1 LAGVFLKSAVFKW
14 EKNLSSDEQIKNYQ
28 DILRQYS
35 ILNLIAK
42 IVSSTLDLNKILRI
56 ILSGV
61 TFGDGFGFNRAF
73 LFLIDRQGKHLVG
86 RMAIGPATPED
97 AWKIWNEIQQK
108 TLPLEEFLMSEKFNT
123 RNEISKLDEEIRK
136 IRIDIDPD
144 KVLFMCLQDGIPRNV
159 DLTQNIPDS
168 ENSDIVSDI
177 YLFEQNLLDYLDYP
191 KFCIIPLI
199 SRSRKVGVMIV
210 DNKYSHRQIKSEDIN
225 FLLMLSQFAASSIR
239 NTIIYNDLKDSLN
252 ALAKLNLKHK
262 YLKEYNEKILESI
275 PVSIIVLDHNMTV
288 TMCNENSAG
297 IMGTEKVLIC
307 GKKIETG
314 MIHIDSIDLMEEVSL
329 ILANKRTQ
337 GFYKV
342 NVKFNNHISNDVFD
356 VMLVPFKFS
365 EETPE
370 GVLIIIEDVTK
381 TVKLEQS
388 LNEAKRLSELGKLSA
403 TVAHE
408 IRNPLIAIGGYAN
421 RIKKK
426 YLEKGELNPEN
437 IEVIITEVARLE
449 KIVNET
455 LEFASERKTEF
466 KDFSI
471 CALLVDCI
479 NLTSTAAEQSNIS
492 INIKSGAELIKNNDI
507 FIHGSYDTLKQAFI
521 NVINNAIEAS
531 ETRDVVS
538 IEIVPENANENSFLV
553 IKINNKAKLT
563 SETDM
568 NNIFL
573 PFYTTKS
580 KGTGLGLTITKR
592 IVEKH
597 KGTIDVFSDLETGT
611 TFTVKLPVLKTN
623 Q

>member
-1 LAGVFLKSAVFKW
+1 M
-14 EKNLSSDEQIKNYQ
+14 SSDEQIKNYQ

-35 ILNLIAK
+35 ILNQIAK

-73 LFLIDRQGKHLVG
+73 LFLIDRQAKHLVG
-86 RMAIGPATPED
+86 RMAIGPSTPED
-97 AWKIWNEIQQK
+97 AWKIWDEIQRK
-108 TLPLEEFLMSEKFNT
+108 IVPLEEFLMSEKFDT
-123 RNEISKLDEEIRK
+123 QQASSKLDEEIRK
-136 IRIDIDPD
+136 IRIEIDPD

-159 DLTQNIPDS
+159 DLTPNTPAS
-168 ENSDIVSDI
+168 ENNVVVSDI

-210 DNKYSHRQIKSEDIN
+210 DNKYSHRQIMSEDIN

-252 ALAKLNLKHK
+252 ALAKLNIKHK

-275 PVSIIVLDHNMTV
+275 PVSIIVFDHNMTV
-288 TMCNENSAG
+288 TMCNENSVR
-297 IMGTEKVLIC
+297 IMGTDKALII
-307 GKKIETG
+307 GKKIDAGT
-314 MIHIDSIDLMEEVSL
+314 IYIDSIDLVEEVSF
-329 ILANKRTQ
+329 ILANKRPQ

-342 NVKFNNHISNDVFD
+342 NLKFRSHKIDNVFD
-356 VMLVPFKFS
+356 VILVPFKFS

-370 GVLIIIEDVTK
+370 GVLIIIEDVTR
-381 TVKLEQS
+381 TVRLEQS

-426 YLEKGELNPEN
+426 YLEKGVLNPEN
-437 IEVIITEVARLE
+437 IEVIINEVARLE

-455 LEFASERKTEF
+455 LEFATERKIEF
-466 KDFSI
+466 NNFKISD
-471 CALLVDCI
+471 LLFDCI
-479 NLTSTAAEQSNIS
+479 NLTRAAAEQSNTS
-492 INIKSGAELIKNNDI
+492 INVKTSPGLSEKDNI
-507 FIHGSYDTLKQAFI
+507 FMRGSYDSLKQAFI
-521 NVINNAIEAS
+521 NVFNNAIEAS
-531 ETRDVVS
+531 ETRDVVN
-538 IEIVPENANENSFLV
+538 IEIFPENENSILI
-553 IKINNKAKLT
+553 IKVNNKAKLAK
-563 SETDM
+563 EVDI

-592 IVEKH
+592 IIEQH
-597 KGTIDVFSDLETGT
+597 KGSIDVFINTETGT
-611 TFTVKLPVLKTN
+611 TFTIKLPLLQSN
-623 Q
+623 QSQ

>member
-1 LAGVFLKSAVFKW
+1 M
-14 EKNLSSDEQIKNYQ
+14 
-28 DILRQYS
+28 
-35 ILNLIAK
+35 AK
-42 IVSSTLDLNKILRI
+42 TVSSTLDLNEILRI
-56 ILSGV
+56 ILTGV

-73 LFLIDRQGKHLVG
+73 LFLIDRQAKHLVG
-86 RMAIGPATPED
+86 RMARGPATSEE
-97 AWKIWNEIQQK
+97 AWKIWDDILHK
-108 TLPLEEFLMSEKFNT
+108 SVPLEEFLMSEKLDT
-123 RNEISKLDEEIRK
+123 HREISMLDEEIRK

-144 KVLFMCLQDGIPRNV
+144 KVLFLCLQDGIPRNV
-159 DLTQNIPDS
+159 DLTHNIPAS
-168 ENSDIVSDI
+168 ENNNIVSDI

-199 SRSRKVGVMIV
+199 SRTKKVGVLIV
-210 DNKYSHRQIKSEDIN
+210 DNKYNHRQITDEDIN

-239 NTIIYNDLKDSLN
+239 NTIIYNDLKESLK

-275 PVSIIVLDHNMTV
+275 PVSIIVLDNNMTV
-288 TMCNENSAG
+288 AMCNENSAG
-297 IMGTEKVLIC
+297 IMGMDKALII
-307 GKKIETG
+307 GKKIDAGTIYIG
-314 MIHIDSIDLMEEVSL
+314 SIDLVEEVSF
-329 ILANKRTQ
+329 ILANKRVQ

-342 NVKFNNHISNDVFD
+342 NVKFINNKNDNVFD
-356 VMLVPFKFS
+356 MILVPFKFS

-381 TVKLEQS
+381 TVRLEQS
-388 LNEAKRLSELGKLSA
+388 LNEAKRLSELGRISA

-455 LEFASERKTEF
+455 LEFAAERKIEF
-466 KDFSI
+466 KDFKISD
-471 CALLVDCI
+471 LLIDCI

-492 INIKSGAELIKNNDI
+492 IDVKSGSEIIKNDDF
-507 FIHGSYDTLKQAFI
+507 FIYGSYDSLKQAFI

-531 ETRDVVS
+531 EAREVVI
-538 IEIVPENANENSFLV
+538 IEIFIESQNENSILV
-553 IKINNKAKLT
+553 VKVSNKAKLANGV
-563 SETDM
+563 DI
-568 NNIFL
+568 NNIFH

-580 KGTGLGLTITKR
+580 KGTGLGLTITKK
-592 IVEKH
+592 IVKQH
-597 KGTIDVFSDLETGT
+597 NGTIDVSSDLETGT
-611 TFTVKLPVLKTN
+611 TFTVRLPVLKTN
-623 Q
+623 QLH

>member
-1 LAGVFLKSAVFKW
+1 
-14 EKNLSSDEQIKNYQ
+14 LSSDEQIKNYQ

-35 ILNLIAK
+35 ILNQIAK

-73 LFLIDRQGKHLVG
+73 LFLIDRQAKHLVG

-97 AWKIWNEIQQK
+97 AWKIWDEIQQK
-108 TLPLEEFLMSEKFNT
+108 TLPLEEFLMSEQFDT
-123 RNEISKLDEEIRK
+123 QNESSKLDEEIRK

-159 DLTQNIPDS
+159 DLTQSGLES
-168 ENSDIVSDI
+168 ENNGLVSDI

-199 SRSRKVGVMIV
+199 SRARKVGVMIV

-297 IMGTEKVLIC
+297 IMGTDKVLMR
-307 GKKIETG
+307 GKKIEAG
-314 MIHIDSIDLMEEVSL
+314 MIYIDSIDLMEEVGL

-342 NVKFNNHISNDVFD
+342 NVKFKNHASDDVFD

-437 IEVIITEVARLE
+437 IEVIINEVARLE

-471 CALLVDCI
+471 GALLADCI
-479 NLTSTAAEQSNIS
+479 NLTSTAAEQSNIR
-492 INIKSGAELIKNNDI
+492 IDVKSGAELIKNNDI
-507 FIHGSYDTLKQAFI
+507 FIHGSYDSLKQAFI
-521 NVINNAIEAS
+521 NIINNAIEAS

-538 IEIVPENANENSFLV
+538 IEILPENENNFLV

-592 IVEKH
+592 IIEKH
-597 KGTIDVFSDLETGT
+597 KGTIDVFSDIGTGT
-611 TFTVKLPVLKTN
+611 TFTVKLPVLTTN
-623 Q
+623 RLH

>member
-1 LAGVFLKSAVFKW
+1 M
-14 EKNLSSDEQIKNYQ
+14 SSDEQIKNYQ
-28 DILRQYS
+28 EILRQYS

-73 LFLIDRQGKHLVG
+73 LFLIDRQAKHLVG

-97 AWKIWNEIQQK
+97 AAKIWDDIQQK
-108 TLPLEEFLMSEKFNT
+108 TLTLEEFLMSEKFDS
-123 RNEISKLDEEIRK
+123 RNESSKLDEEIRK

-144 KVLFMCLQDGIPRNV
+144 KVLFMCLQDGIPRNI
-159 DLTQNIPDS
+159 DLTQSAPDPES
-168 ENSDIVSDI
+168 TDIVSDI
-177 YLFEQNLLDYLDYP
+177 YLFEQSLLDYLDYP

-210 DNKYSHRQIKSEDIN
+210 DNKYSHRQIQSEDIN

-275 PVSIIVLDHNMTV
+275 PVSIIVLDHNMLV
-288 TMCNENSAG
+288 TMCNENSAE
-297 IMGTEKVLIC
+297 IMGAAKTLIC
-307 GKKIETG
+307 GKKIEAG
-314 MIHIDSIDLMEEVSL
+314 MIVIDSIDLMDEINLVLS
-329 ILANKRTQ
+329 NKRAQ

-342 NVKFNNHISNDVFD
+342 NVKFSSSKSEGVFD
-356 VMLVPFKFS
+356 VTLVPFKFS

-381 TVKLEQS
+381 TVKLEKS

-426 YLEKGELNPEN
+426 YLENGEINPEN
-437 IEVIITEVARLE
+437 IEVIINEVARLE

-455 LEFASERKTEF
+455 LEFAAERKTEF
-466 KDFSI
+466 KNFSI
-471 CALLVDCI
+471 FELLADCI
-479 NLTSTAAEQSNIS
+479 SLTGTAAEQSNIT
-492 INIKSGAELIKNNDI
+492 IDVKSGADLIKNNNI
-507 FIHGSYDTLKQAFI
+507 LIYGSYDSLKQAFI
-521 NVINNAIEAS
+521 NIINNAIEAS

-538 IEIVPENANENSFLV
+538 IEILHEDENENSFLI

-563 SETDM
+563 SETDV

-592 IVEKH
+592 IIEKH
-597 KGTIDVFSDLETGT
+597 KGTIEVFSDLKTGT
-611 TFTVKLPVLKTN
+611 TFTVKLPVLQSN
-623 Q
+623 

>member
-1 LAGVFLKSAVFKW
+1 M
-14 EKNLSSDEQIKNYQ
+14 
-28 DILRQYS
+28 
-35 ILNLIAK
+35 AK
-42 IVSSTLDLNKILRI
+42 TVSSTLDLNEILRI
-56 ILSGV
+56 VLTGV

-73 LFLIDRQGKHLVG
+73 LFLIDRQAKHLVG
-86 RMAIGPATPED
+86 RMAIGPATPEE
-97 AWKIWNEIQQK
+97 AWKIWDDVLKKNI
-108 TLPLEEFLMSEKFNT
+108 PLEEFLMFEKLET
-123 RNEISKLDEEIRK
+123 QYASSKLDEEIRK

-159 DLTQNIPDS
+159 DLTQNITAP
-168 ENSDIVSDI
+168 ENNDLVSDVN
-177 YLFEQNLLDYLDYP
+177 LFEQNLLDYLDYP

-199 SRSRKVGVMIV
+199 SRTKKVGVMIV
-210 DNKYSHRQIKSEDIN
+210 DNKYNHRPIMSEDIN

-239 NTIIYNDLKDSLN
+239 NTIIYNDLKDSLG

-297 IMGTEKVLIC
+297 IMGTDKTLII
-307 GKKIETG
+307 GKKIEAGT
-314 MIHIDSIDLMEEVSL
+314 ILIDSIDLVEEVTF
-329 ILANKRTQ
+329 ILANKVAQ

-342 NVKFNNHISNDVFD
+342 NVKFKSNKNDNVFD
-356 VMLVPFKFS
+356 VTLVPFKFS

-381 TVKLEQS
+381 TVRLEQS
-388 LNEAKRLSELGKLSA
+388 LIEAKRLSELGKLSA

-421 RIKKK
+421 RIKKR
-426 YLEKGELNPEN
+426 YLERQEINPEN
-437 IEVIITEVARLE
+437 IEVIINEVARLE

-455 LEFASERKTEF
+455 LEFAIERKIEF
-466 KDFSI
+466 KDFNI
-471 CALLVDCI
+471 CGLLLDCI
-479 NLTSTAAEQSNIS
+479 NLTRTAAEQSNIS
-492 INIKSGAELIKNNDI
+492 INIKSGSELIKNNNI
-507 FIHGSYDTLKQAFI
+507 FIHGSYDSLKQAFI
-521 NVINNAIEAS
+521 NVFNNAIEAS

-538 IEIVPENANENSFLV
+538 IEIFPENVNENSVLV
-553 IKINNKAKLT
+553 IKVNNKAKLAN
-563 SETDM
+563 EVNI

-592 IVEKH
+592 IIKQH
-597 KGTIDVFSDLETGT
+597 KGTIDVSSNAETGT
-611 TFTVKLPVLKTN
+611 TFIIKLPVLQSN
-623 Q
+623 QSQ

>member
-1 LAGVFLKSAVFKW
+1 LG
-14 EKNLSSDEQIKNYQ
+14 SDEQIKNYQ

-73 LFLIDRQGKHLVG
+73 LFLIDRQAKHLVG

-97 AWKIWNEIQQK
+97 AWKIWEEIQQK
-108 TLPLEEFLMSEKFNT
+108 TLPLEEFLMSEKFDT
-123 RNEISKLDEEIRK
+123 HHETSKLDEEIRK
-136 IRIDIDPD
+136 IKFDIDPD
-144 KVLFMCLQDGIPRNV
+144 KVIFMCLQDGIPRNV
-159 DLTQNIPDS
+159 DLTQSVPSS
-168 ENSDIVSDI
+168 ENNDIVSDI

-275 PVSIIVLDHNMTV
+275 PVSIIVLDHNMNV

-297 IMGTEKVLIC
+297 IMGIDKDLIC
-307 GKKIETG
+307 GKKIEAG
-314 MIHIDSIDLMEEVSL
+314 MIHIDSVDLMEEISL
-329 ILANKRTQ
+329 ILANKKVQ

-342 NVKFNNHISNDVFD
+342 NVKFRSHKSDDVFD

-426 YLEKGELNPEN
+426 YLEKGEVNPEN
-437 IEVIITEVARLE
+437 IEVIINEVARLE

-455 LEFASERKTEF
+455 LEFAAERKTEF

-471 CALLVDCI
+471 CALLADCI
-479 NLTSTAAEQSNIS
+479 NLTSTAAEQSNIR
-492 INIKSGAELIKNNDI
+492 IDVTSGAELIKNNDI
-507 FIHGSYDTLKQAFI
+507 FIYGSYDSLKQAFI

-531 ETRDVVS
+531 KTRDVVS
-538 IEIVPENANENSFLV
+538 IEILPENENENSFLV
-553 IKINNKAKLT
+553 IKINNRAKLA

-592 IVEKH
+592 IIEKH
-597 KGTIDVFSDLETGT
+597 KGTIDVYSDLNTGT
-611 TFTVKLPVLKTN
+611 TFTIKLPLLKPN
-623 Q
+623 QLH